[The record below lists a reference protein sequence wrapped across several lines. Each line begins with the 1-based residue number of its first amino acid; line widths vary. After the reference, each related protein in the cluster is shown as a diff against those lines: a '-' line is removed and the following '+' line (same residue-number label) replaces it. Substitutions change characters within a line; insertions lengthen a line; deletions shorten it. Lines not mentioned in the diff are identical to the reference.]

1 MKKLGDDEIYEIPL
15 YIPLDKS
22 LKETKDIVDK
32 LFYSDEELMISIN
45 QDYWFEDYGLTF
57 SVDYYGKDHKKLMKL
72 IEDCG
77 IEIDKEV
84 LMDMVE

>member
-1 MKKLGDDEIYEIPL
+1 MSKLRNNEVYQIPL
-15 YIPLDKS
+15 YIPLEKS
-22 LKETKDIVDK
+22 LKETKAILDK
-32 LFYSDEELMISIN
+32 FFSDEELMVSIL
-45 QDYWFEDYGLTF
+45 DGYEFAYYGLTF